1 MMHWQRSNFLSIAL
15 VALLLSLVFVLAC
28 GGSAT
33 DEPEAMDPTAVP
45 TAAVVVEATQPPI
58 APTIAP
64 APRGE
69 VMEFPLV
76 PDWASQARHESMVL
90 QIVQRIKPGEV
101 DLHRCSSTLSC
112 QRIFSPRFNQL
123 IQYDP
128 INITEITGD
137 LASSWEVS
145 EDGLNYTFTLHDAN
159 WHDGQPVTA
168 DDIVFTLDRIVQRP
182 GPARRETDQ
191 DRGPQGILR
200 IPDSRGGRRKNRKHA
215 PYFSRGDLPACA
227 GQRVHEDVPQARG

>member
-1 MMHWQRSNFLSIAL
+1 MPAAHSVLVVGLRRFLHSEGA
-15 VALLLSLVFVLAC
+15 
-28 GGSAT
+28 GRWT
-33 DEPEAMDPTAVP
+33 TAVP
-45 TAAVVVEATQPPI
+45 TAAVVVDGDYSRPTATTV
-58 APTIAP
+58 PTIAP

-128 INITEITGD
+128 INITRD
-137 LASSWEVS
+137 
-145 EDGLNYTFTLHDAN
+145 Y
-159 WHDGQPVTA
+159 
-168 DDIVFTLDRIVQRP
+168 R
-182 GPARRETDQ
+182 
-191 DRGPQGILR
+191 
-200 IPDSRGGRRKNRKHA
+200 
-215 PYFSRGDLPACA
+215 
-227 GQRVHEDVPQARG
+227 